1 MYLIENNNK
10 QTENNEQVINDELNK
25 NIIKEIKEE
34 NTIEELSSEKNKNE
48 ENNFNESEAKSVENK
63 EETNIN
69 EKNEN
74 NVINKTNTN
83 INLNEIIIENN
94 KSKNINHEI
103 VPECINNC
111 INWTL
116 KACVIKKNIPKDFK
130 NNFNFP
136 GKNLF
141 FSKLEYSI
149 LNAMNNSSCFEK
161 CFPKNYNFENKKKY

>member
-10 QTENNEQVINDELNK
+10 QTENNEQIINDELNK

-34 NTIEELSSEKNKNE
+34 NTIEELSSEKNRNE
-48 ENNFNESEAKSVENK
+48 ENFNENETKSAENK
-63 EETNIN
+63 EETNVN
-69 EKNEN
+69 EKNEDN
-74 NVINKTNTN
+74 IINKTDT
-83 INLNEIIIENN
+83 
-94 KSKNINHEI
+94 KNINHEI
-103 VPECINNC
+103 VLECINNC

-161 CFPKNYNFENKKKY
+161 CFPKNYNFENKKKYYIN